1 MVIYKTILYLHP
13 QLRAISS
20 VGSEHLVYTEGV
32 RGSNPLLPTKFRF
45 DKEFKNK
52 NRAISSV
59 GSEHLVYTEGVRG
72 SNPLLPTSITI
83 LMNFHQDF
91 LFSKIRSLLRGF
103 WKQKKLYEQKLIR
116 IVFAVVV
123 SIRDIQSFGC

>member
-1 MVIYKTILYLHP
+1 MLNLKTLVYLHP

-32 RGSNPLLPTKFRF
+32 RGSNPLLPTKFHL
-45 DKEFKNK
+45 DKEFKN
-52 NRAISSV
+52 NIRAISSV

-91 LFSKIRSLLRGF
+91 FIGVNLFFCCFKIVECQKFLLRSL
-103 WKQKKLYEQKLIR
+103 IR
-116 IVFAVVV
+116 EGK
-123 SIRDIQSFGC
+123 S